1 MRAALIAVCILAA
14 APAAAQSLTVLSSN
28 ATKALIEE
36 LRPQFENT
44 SGRKLTLKFANSA
57 DLRARIEKGEVF
69 DVAVMTAPLVGD
81 LVAAGKLAS
90 SSRADIARAGVG
102 MAIHPLATKPDIST
116 LDTLKGALIT
126 ARSITYV
133 EQGATAAILRSIFAR
148 LGLAELMNAKTVY
161 ADSAAHAVAAKK
173 AELGFT
179 QISEIL
185 NVPGATLAAPLP
197 PEVQVYTTFA
207 AGVSANSADAD
218 AARAFI
224 AFISGPQATDVI
236 RQKGME
242 PFDSRPRPDTS
253 QAPAQGAGPQGD
265 RLPPLPESQ
274 LTPAQREAVEA
285 FRTARG
291 GSITGPFHPLL
302 RSPELMT
309 RTRAMGDYLRY
320 RSSLTPRYS
329 EFVILLT
336 AREWSQQYEWNA
348 HYPIAIK
355 AGLKPEI
362 ASAIAEGRRPTAMS
376 PEETALFDFCR
387 ELHRDKAVSDAT
399 YAQAVKL
406 FGEQG
411 VVDAIG
417 ITGYYSMLAM
427 VLNTARTPA
436 GAGDSPLLRP
446 LPR

>member
-1 MRAALIAVCILAA
+1 MRAYLAA
-14 APAAAQSLTVLSSN
+14 ALLLAATPVAAQTFTVLSSN

-36 LRPQFENT
+36 LSPQFEKT
-44 SGRKLTLKFANSA
+44 SGRKVTLKFANSA
-57 DLRARIEKGEVF
+57 ELRARIEKGEAF
-69 DVAVMTAPLVGD
+69 DVAVMTAPLIGE
-81 LVAAGKLAS
+81 LIMAGQLAAS
-90 SSRADIARAGVG
+90 SRVDIGRAGVG
-102 MAIHPLATKPDIST
+102 MAIHPMATKPDISS

-133 EQGATAAILRSIFAR
+133 EQGATASILRSIFAK
-148 LGLAELMNAKTVY
+148 LGLTELMNAKTVY
-161 ADSAAHAVAAKK
+161 SDSAAHAVAEKK

-185 NVPGATLAAPLP
+185 NVPGATLASPLP

-207 AGVSANSADAD
+207 AAVSGNSASAD
-218 AARAFI
+218 TARQFI
-224 AFISGPQATDVI
+224 AFISGPQAAGII
-236 RQKGME
+236 RRKGMD
-242 PFDSRPRPDTS
+242 PFDSRSRPDGPQT
-253 QAPAQGAGPQGD
+253 PAQGGGPQGD
-265 RLPPLPESQ
+265 RLPPIPASQ

-291 GSITGPFHPLL
+291 GAITGPFHPLL

-320 RSSLTPRYS
+320 KSSLPPRYS

-355 AGLKPEI
+355 AGLDPDI
-362 ASAIAEGRRPTAMS
+362 ANAIAEGRRPTAMS
-376 PEETALFDFCR
+376 AEQAALFDFCR
-387 ELHRDKAVSDAT
+387 ELHRDKSVSDAA
-399 YAQAVKL
+399 YAQVLQL

-417 ITGYYSMLAM
+417 ISGYYSMLAM

-436 GAGDSPLLRP
+436 GESGSPLLRP
-446 LPR
+446 IQK